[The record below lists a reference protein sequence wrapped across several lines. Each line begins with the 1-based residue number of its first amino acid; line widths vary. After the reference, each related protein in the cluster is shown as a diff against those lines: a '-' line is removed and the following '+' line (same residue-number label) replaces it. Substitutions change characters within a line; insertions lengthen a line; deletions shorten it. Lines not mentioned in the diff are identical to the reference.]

1 MARRRIDRDAAK
13 RTIIA
18 KRRLGF
24 TLRESCERA
33 GVHVSTAC
41 RWQNADRDFGVKLLN
56 ATANA
61 AMERFGDDLPSG
73 RPLVRWR
80 NDCPACRAKLVVRTA
95 SGAIRFW
102 RCGRWPLCPWASWR
116 PRYSRNCTK
125 CGGPRFWSHSR
136 KSVGCDDCG
145 MRICAP

>member
-18 KRRLGF
+18 KRRLGL
-24 TLRESCERA
+24 TLREACERA
-33 GVHVSTAC
+33 GVHIATAC
-41 RWQNADRDFGVKLLN
+41 RWQTDDPAFGEKLTSAAHL
-56 ATANA
+56 AAVERYEHTAL
-61 AMERFGDDLPSG
+61 FP
-73 RPLVRWR
+73 RPLVQWR
-80 NDCPACRAKLVVRTA
+80 NECPKCMAKLVVRTT
-95 SGAIRFW
+95 SGAIRIW

-116 PRYSRNCTK
+116 PRHSRNCTK

-145 MRICAP
+145 MRITAL